1 MEKQKTQH
9 IQIRVTPE
17 EKKLV
22 QKLATQNGYKTLT
35 AFLLNGATNHVTVEI
50 DTSDYRDLVIQ
61 VRRIGTNINQLI
73 RSINY
78 SKYFTNEQI
87 FQIEIY
93 LKNLDNY
100 LKEEDKKVN
109 SVEKKLQKI
118 SKKDLKKILQDQKKE
133 VPDYLI
139 FDNIIDEINI
149 KLLSFIDLLDKEGW
163 NVIFI
168 DFVYS
173 VLEEIIPENF
183 TYEELIQYSNDLDKA
198 LYKINQKMLNP
209 NNNFTDEDFD
219 KVRDVLLNYKKE
231 NMLKGNN

>member
-1 MEKQKTQH
+1 MNKKTEIIKFRATPKEKQK
-9 IQIRVTPE
+9 IE
-17 EKKLV
+17 N
-22 QKLATQNGYKTLT
+22 LAKDKGYKTLS
-35 AFLLNGATNHVTVEI
+35 AFLLSSAINHVTVEI

-61 VRRIGTNINQLI
+61 VKRIGTNINQLI